1 MKHLILTG
9 VPGIGKTTLIRRLV
23 ENIKEARGFIT
34 EEIREK
40 GRRRGFR
47 LITFSGKEIILAHE
61 RISSMYRVG
70 KYGVDLKAF
79 EETAVKEIEEGIHV
93 GSPLIVIDEIGKM
106 ELYSEKFVEVLF
118 KALDLSRVLATM
130 GKIRHPVVDVIKRR
144 KDVRIIEVTLENR
157 DSLLHQLKSFHSSSP
172 SE

>member
-1 MKHLILTG
+1 MMKHLILTG

-79 EETAVKEIEEGIHV
+79 EETAVKEIEEG
-93 GSPLIVIDEIGKM
+93 
-106 ELYSEKFVEVLF
+106 
-118 KALDLSRVLATM
+118 
-130 GKIRHPVVDVIKRR
+130 
-144 KDVRIIEVTLENR
+144 
-157 DSLLHQLKSFHSSSP
+157 
-172 SE
+172 